1 MSSLPNCSS
10 RRLPYLAF
18 QNRPSSRQA
27 RQEIHA
33 ILATR
38 PAECK
43 SGVSSS
49 AIISETCANIGLIE
63 GVNCRTI
70 AGQGL
75 NIGSPLTT
83 GLGTQDTTYSSNTS
97 PGVGSGLSN
106 VADIANYS
114 TVSPSNYEYV
124 QYNGRL
130 DDDLT
135 ARDRVTFAIYWVPQ
149 TSTFYNGT
157 QRAYNLFHHDQVNN
171 AFSLIWNHT
180 FTPSFLLEARGN
192 GAGWRWNEIASNPQ
206 QPVGLP
212 QSNIGTNVG
221 SAAVNFF
228 GAGLGSDLNQ
238 WTYTNKEVATWVK
251 GSHTIKFGG
260 EGTSLHYLNNPA
272 GIPGYNFF
280 NIWDFLNDAPKEE
293 YGNFNSVTGVPGGIR
308 QDDRDVM
315 FGAFVQDGWV
325 ARPSL
330 TVNAGLRYSYFGALR
345 SKQDNLNSMRFG
357 TGANLLTGIT
367 VRQGGDLW
375 TPQRWNFGP
384 QVSFA
389 WSPRRSGRTLV
400 VRGGYGISFNQE
412 EIALTANAGNN
423 PKSANF
429 YDFNSNNATSIN
441 PNIRYG
447 VSSSPTSLYG
457 YAANPNAVTSY
468 NSSNLPAGGHAS
480 LDAFGNT
487 SGVLPTAYVH
497 HYSLDTEYD
506 LGGHLIATLGYQ
518 GSSAHHLITQS
529 EANAVYAP
537 RGIALNP
544 LVTTI
549 NYWGSDGAS
558 NDNEFLAT
566 LKHRFANQF
575 SAEAQF
581 TWAKSMD
588 DGSGPFELDPY
599 PYNPAYAYGR
609 SDFSIGKAFKAFGVW
624 QPVLFRGGHG
634 WLEKIAGGWELSG
647 IVTIHSGYGWTPIY
661 NTGQSLYCNSCGY
674 SNLRP
679 VYLGGA
685 GHSTS
690 NDAFK
695 SGPGVGNGVNK
706 NFPKQMNATPPPGGS
721 TSYSGSP
728 YFSVADYSAAIS
740 GPAFPGVATGLPPAP
755 GIARNSFTGPGYR
768 NVDATFGKAFGLP
781 KAPVLG
787 ENAKLEI
794 RADIFNLFNNLNFD
808 PTKVSNNITLA
819 NFGQDTVA
827 LGARTIS
834 FQTRF
839 SF

>member
-1 MSSLPNCSS
+1 
-10 RRLPYLAF
+10 
-18 QNRPSSRQA
+18 
-27 RQEIHA
+27 
-33 ILATR
+33 
-38 PAECK
+38 
-43 SGVSSS
+43 
-49 AIISETCANIGLIE
+49 
-63 GVNCRTI
+63 
-70 AGQGL
+70 
-75 NIGSPLTT
+75 
-83 GLGTQDTTYSSNTS
+83 
-97 PGVGSGLSN
+97 
-106 VADIANYS
+106 
-114 TVSPSNYEYV
+114 
-124 QYNGRL
+124 
-130 DDDLT
+130 
-135 ARDRVTFAIYWVPQ
+135 
-149 TSTFYNGT
+149 
-157 QRAYNLFHHDQVNN
+157 
-171 AFSLIWNHT
+171 
-180 FTPSFLLEARGN
+180 
-192 GAGWRWNEIASNPQ
+192 
-206 QPVGLP
+206 
-212 QSNIGTNVG
+212 
-221 SAAVNFF
+221 
-228 GAGLGSDLNQ
+228 
-238 WTYTNKEVATWVK
+238 
-251 GSHTIKFGG
+251 
-260 EGTSLHYLNNPA
+260 
-272 GIPGYNFF
+272 
-280 NIWDFLNDAPKEE
+280 
-293 YGNFNSVTGVPGGIR
+293 
-308 QDDRDVM
+308 
-315 FGAFVQDGWV
+315 
-325 ARPSL
+325 
-330 TVNAGLRYSYFGALR
+330 
-345 SKQDNLNSMRFG
+345 
-357 TGANLLTGIT
+357 LLTGIT